1 MGAKSSRELISHREY
16 KLEDVEDHN
25 DHLRRRR
32 GREGEA
38 KGQYAFNRECQKG
51 QMSRVGRSS
60 SKIPNPKE
68 TLEDKEELKKKGKS
82 NLKKKVDEDL

>member
-1 MGAKSSRELISHREY
+1 
-16 KLEDVEDHN
+16 
-25 DHLRRRR
+25 
-32 GREGEA
+32 
-38 KGQYAFNRECQKG
+38 
-51 QMSRVGRSS
+51 MSRVGRSS